1 MSALGWVITFG
12 AVVLAYRLGRVV
24 VRVLFDLMHGD
35 VNRLKLTYVDA
46 NGQKVSKIVEID
58 DDIEQLIQ
66 EIKLI
71 QQTKGTTTR

>member
-1 MSALGWVITFG
+1 
-12 AVVLAYRLGRVV
+12 V

>member
-24 VRVLFDLMHGD
+24 VRVLCDVMNGD

-46 NGQKVSKIVEID
+46 NGHKASKVVEID
-58 DDIEQLIQ
+58 DDLEQLLK
-66 EIKLI
+66 EIELT
-71 QQTKGTTTR
+71 QQPKGRATR